1 MEKLFV
7 SETANAPASVSLVIP
22 SYNRGKLIGA
32 TLDSALAQR
41 RPFLEIIVVD
51 DGSTD
56 ETPEVLAR
64 YGDKIR
70 FVPMPHAGVQAARNR
85 GVELARGDY
94 ICLCD
99 SDDLLEPDYL
109 ETNLR
114 WLGRHPAYDAVYCN
128 FVTFNNDGTTH
139 ADKFS
144 LAPPGWFSRATEI
157 DGYLCDIP
165 DLYLRTVEYQP
176 LFPSGSLLRKDF
188 YQRIGG
194 YDTAFAG
201 VGAEDWEFALRVVAE
216 GRVALCKAPL
226 VRIRKHEGN
235 DSADGIKTVRGTADI
250 LDFALRS
257 HPAAQQYKDVI
268 LKDIDS
274 RRVGVFD
281 AAFASGQF
289 DTAAQMLGLLRT
301 MPQHRKF
308 KLKVM
313 IMRLPPLLRQ
323 PLWRLTT

>member
-1 MEKLFV
+1 MPDN
-7 SETANAPASVSLVIP
+7 AIAPATVSLVIP
-22 SYNRGKLIGA
+22 SYNRAKLIGE

-41 RPFLEIIVVD
+41 WPFLEIIVVD

-56 ETPEVLAR
+56 ETPAVLAR
-64 YGDKIR
+64 YGDRIK
-70 FVPMPHAGVQAARNR
+70 FVPMQHVGVQAARNR

-114 WLGRHPAYDAVYCN
+114 WLGRHPEYDAVYCN

-144 LAPPGWFSRATEI
+144 LAPPGWFSRATEL

-176 LFPSGSLLRKDF
+176 LFTSGTLVRKDF

-194 YDTAFAG
+194 FDTSFDG
-201 VGAEDWEFALRVVAE
+201 VGAEDWEFTLRVIAN
-216 GRVALCKAPL
+216 GKVALCKTPVL
-226 VRIRKHEGN
+226 RIRKHDGN
-235 DSADGIKTVRGTADI
+235 DSGDNIKTVRGTADI
-250 LDFALRS
+250 LDFALRR
-257 HPAAQQYKDVI
+257 HPAAQQYKNVI

-274 RRVGVFD
+274 RRLGVFD
-281 AAFASGQF
+281 AAFARGQF
-289 DTAAQMLGLLRT
+289 DTAEQMLALLREV
-301 MPQHRKF
+301 PQDPKF

-313 IMRLPPLLRQ
+313 ITRLPQLLRQ
-323 PLWRLTT
+323 PVWRLTQ